1 MLQSSPIHQICNQ
14 EMDNEKEVSNVTEK
28 FEDDFSGMEIYS
40 ALISSE
46 ID

>member
-1 MLQSSPIHQICNQ
+1 MKRTLLEI
-14 EMDNEKEVSNVTEK
+14 SNVTEK
-28 FEDDFSGMEIYS
+28 FEDDFFWMEIYS